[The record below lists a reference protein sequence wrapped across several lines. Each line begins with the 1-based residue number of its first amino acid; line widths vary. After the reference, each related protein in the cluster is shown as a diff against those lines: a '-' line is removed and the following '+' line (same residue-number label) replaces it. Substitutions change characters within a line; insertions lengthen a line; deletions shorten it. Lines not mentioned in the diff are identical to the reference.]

1 MLCQIFKTGKHT
13 DSKGNTRNWTT
24 EDLDKI
30 VYQAN
35 NVHKDSPICVGHP
48 QSNSPAY
55 GWLKDVQRI
64 GNGLYCDFKDVQ
76 KEFVEAVKK
85 GLFKNRSISLDKD
98 LNIRHLAFLGGQAPA
113 IKGLEQFCF
122 EDEKDF
128 QSIELTEFSD
138 IEDDEKQGKN
148 TKNEREKKVEKL
160 EEMQSQLAEKDKK
173 IDELQKQIADVKNAQ
188 KLQEFEDFCDEAIK
202 KGNIL
207 PKHKESIVNILTA
220 CDKMETFNFSD
231 GEEKD
236 AVSSVKDFIG
246 SLKIMNFEEI
256 ANKDDAPNT
265 QNFEDMDSL
274 TIAKKISEMCK
285 SEGITADVAYAKLKK

>member
-64 GNGLYCDFKDVQ
+64 GDGLYCDFKDVQ

-128 QSIELTEFSD
+128 QSIELTDFSD
-138 IEDDEKQGKN
+138 IEDVEKQGKN

-236 AVSSVKDFIG
+236 AVSAVKDFIG
-246 SLKIMNFEEI
+246 SLKIMDFEEI

-285 SEGITADVAYAKLKK
+285 SENITADVAYAKLKK